1 MNTDILLPIFYLAI
15 FTFSVLIVQSV
26 VRSRAVSNNEHTP
39 EEMFGIP
46 LPSNSSDFIKHP
58 KGGIVNNFTSR
69 AEYDAKVFCTI
80 FSHAAV
86 NGQNEPEWQ
95 NLDAPKCIVNT
106 DYGIKA
112 FMVHDAINEGESI
125 NLSYK
130 TNREDP
136 ELLLNHY
143 QLQSREY
150 WETVKM
156 HRGDCNHWYTGN
168 TRGWHAFYSLDIG
181 DIIDGRLKRQNE
193 GIVL

>member
-1 MNTDILLPIFYLAI
+1 MADEWWNPEGKFKPLHRVNP
-15 FTFSVLIVQSV
+15 
-26 VRSRAVSNNEHTP
+26 VRIEY
-39 EEMFGIP
+39 
-46 LPSNSSDFIKHP
+46 IKNC
-58 KGGIVNNFTSR
+58 IVNHFNKR
-69 AEYDAKVFCTI
+69 AEYNARVWATLY
-80 FSHAAV
+80 SHANP

-106 DYGIKA
+106 AFGIDHFA
-112 FMVHDAINEGESI
+112 VHDAHNNGPSI

-130 TNREDP
+130 TNEEDP

-150 WETVKM
+150 WETIKM

-181 DIIDGRLKRQNE
+181 DIIDDRLKEQNK
-193 GIVL
+193 GIKL